1 LKYIYQRI
9 IIKREQTIDHIRE
22 SSKKTIQ
29 YIEEDVTNSDDSK
42 TKSPNSDK
50 MNKHNKML
58 LKYNYTRRL
67 ICFHAFNI

>member
-1 LKYIYQRI
+1 MTGCTWS
-9 IIKREQTIDHIRE
+9 IKCKNKTIDE
-22 SSKKTIQ
+22 V
-29 YIEEDVTNSDDSK
+29 EVEDVTNSDDSK